1 MKPKSSKTCYN
12 SFLPSHL
19 AILKTPP
26 SYLAFTLAVT
36 ISMGVFIALAW
47 SYFGK
52 LDIQATTQGKLIVS
66 GRTQTIQAFE
76 LSR

>member
-1 MKPKSSKTCYN
+1 MKHRLERNRYN

-26 SYLAFTLAVT
+26 SYLAMYVA
-36 ISMGVFIALAW
+36 ISISFGIFIAVAW

-52 LDIQATTQGKLIVS
+52 LDIQATAQGKLIVS
-66 GRTQTIQAFE
+66 GRTQLIQAF
-76 LSR
+76 